1 MSPGKLGSIAASSLG
16 IRDPLSPSRK
26 EYVPSAQGA
35 RQRSAA
41 VCSASGTAG
50 DKVSLLIKC
59 LWCLPAGSELGGCSA
74 LLCVKG
80 GGSFFLKK
88 KKGEGGL

>member
-35 RQRSAA
+35 GQRSAA

-59 LWCLPAGSELGGCSA
+59 LCCLPAGSELGGCSA
-74 LLCVKG
+74 LPCVKG
-80 GGSFFLKK
+80 GGCFFFF
-88 KKGEGGL
+88 